1 MKIDQSLTTP
11 DAGTELDRLSFA
23 SNSLGCG
30 IVSIAGILENLQTQS
45 KEQLVALQ
53 ALQIGS
59 NDVVEAKD
67 NAMIDIAK
75 IADKAKETLD
85 SVQVSVNT
93 IAETS
98 EHSVD
103 LAGWVRSVQEKS
115 SAVEDILSEVR
126 KSNDQIAS
134 IAAQVNVLAMNAKI
148 EAARAGV
155 AGKGFAIVAEAIND
169 LSQKTTVAAEEI
181 SSSIQ
186 NMANWMSQLQ
196 QGAEISAQRAT
207 TFLERNEETDAALSS
222 IENLV
227 SETHIT
233 TESIYGKMQIAD
245 QAIDR
250 FVPSISQIDASI
262 RQFNEDVKQ
271 TSDQVDS
278 LINTSESIAQGSIN
292 LGEENSD
299 LKQTVL
305 LVQDLAGRIETVF
318 ENGLLRG
325 RIVFEDLF
333 DTNYEVVP
341 GSDPEQTVTRFTKF
355 TDGVL
360 PSIQDPVL
368 ETDSRIAFCVTVDR
382 NGYLPTHNARFS
394 KRQSRDP
401 IWNAENCK
409 NRHLSTDRI
418 SLKAG
423 KNEAPF
429 LMQTFQ
435 KKTGG
440 GRSTYMKDVSAPIK
454 VQGRHWGAVR
464 VVISL

>member
-1 MKIDQSLTTP
+1 MQIDHSLTTP
-11 DAGTELDRLSFA
+11 DLGTELDRLSSV
-23 SNSLGCG
+23 SNSLGRD
-30 IVSIAGILENLQTQS
+30 IISVSGILENLQTQS
-45 KEQLVALQ
+45 SEQLMALQ
-53 ALQIGS
+53 ALKAGS
-59 NDVVEAKD
+59 NDVVKAKD

-75 IADKAKETLD
+75 IASKAKETLE
-85 SVQVSVNT
+85 SVKVSVST
-93 IAETS
+93 ISETS
-98 EHSVD
+98 ENSVE

-134 IAAQVNVLAMNAKI
+134 IAGQVNVLAMNAKI

-155 AGKGFAIVAEAIND
+155 AGKGFAIVAEAINE
-169 LSQKTTVAAEEI
+169 LSQKTTAAAEEI
-181 SSSIQ
+181 STSIQ
-186 NMANWMSQLQ
+186 NMSNGMSQLQ

-227 SETHIT
+227 SETHIA
-233 TESIYGKMQIAD
+233 TESIFGQMQIAD
-245 QAIDR
+245 EAIDR
-250 FVPSISQIDASI
+250 FVPSISQIDVSI
-262 RQFNEDVKQ
+262 RQFNEGIKE
-271 TSDQVDS
+271 TSDQIDR
-278 LINTSESIAQGSIN
+278 LINTSEVISQASVN
-292 LGEENSD
+292 LGAEDME

-318 ENGLLRG
+318 ENALSRG

-333 DTNYEVVP
+333 DTNYETVP
-341 GSDPEQTVTRFTKF
+341 GTNPEQTVTRFTQF

-360 PSIQDPVL
+360 PPILDPVL
-368 ETDSRIAFCVTVDR
+368 ESDSRIVFCVTIDR
-382 NGYLPTHNARFS
+382 NGYLPTHHARFS

-401 IWNAENCK
+401 IWNAEHCK
-409 NRHLSTDRI
+409 NRHLLTDRI

-429 LMQTFQ
+429 LIQTFL
-435 KKTGG
+435 KKTGV
-440 GRSTYMKDVSAPIK
+440 GRSTFMKDISAPIT

-464 VVISL
+464 IVISL